1 MNYLDIKESEFFNS
15 AYNQIAILKKDF
27 AVDHAFIHIGNVIEN
42 SKRLARLVNLSVED
56 ENLLL
61 IAAALHDVGYLKG
74 REEHA
79 KNGAIIVCEFL
90 AENNFDKEKIDKIC
104 LAIASHGGKEV
115 ENYYD
120 DISFCLILAD
130 KLDFIS
136 NRYHADRLEERHEF
150 YLHIYKTE
158 FVLKDDKYY
167 LNVYSD
173 CEISEEKKSNYFFTK
188 LNAVLEFVSK
198 VKNKEVLLNFIVCK
212 NEN

>member
-1 MNYLDIKESEFFNS
+1 MNYLDILESEFFKQT
-15 AYNQIAILKKDF
+15 YTEIAELKKDF

-42 SKRLARLVNLSVED
+42 SKRLAKLFNLNKEN

-79 KNGAIIVCEFL
+79 KNGAIVAREFL
-90 AENNFDKEKIDKIC
+90 VENNFGKENIDKIC
-104 LAIASHGGKEV
+104 LAIASHGGKEI
-115 ENYYD
+115 NDYYD
-120 DISFCLILAD
+120 EISFCLILAD

-158 FVLKDDKYY
+158 FVFENDKYY

-188 LNAVLEFVSK
+188 LKAVLEFVGK
-198 VKNKEVLLNFIVCK
+198 VKNKEVVLNFIVCK
-212 NEN
+212 NEG